1 MGNLIHRGKGSFTHV
16 ENTIFFDHD
25 LSLKAKGIY
34 CQIRSIEN
42 NPDWVFTIRGFA
54 SLAKDGVDSVT
65 KGVKELEASG
75 YIIRA
80 RKRSEYGRFLKAE
93 EATWIT
99 LDDPAMYAGVIEEL
113 KADGFA
119 ILSEFTREP
128 SMRFETEL
136 GADFPE
142 TETDIPEKAQVG
154 TRTGKS
160 GSGKSGSGKTISG
173 KSPSINYSL
182 DKEPDLNKKPLSSP
196 PDDGDKEEAKDK
208 GGFVQYRKGEFSKPF
223 ERLCDMSLK
232 PVSSLKFK
240 RDAYAAWERRLA
252 EGFEEEQIIEAYK
265 SYAKTYWMRNGDDR
279 SLAKN
284 LIRWLEEEGGLSAF
298 ADEPIPPDLFG
309 TGGEPLSM
317 EELAKADPDFARLWN
332 RVRVQRNVKY
342 STMVANNERP
352 SRAEVIEACEKDD
365 YYQRL
370 YASAKERY
378 ERYLKVF
385 EAFRRTQRGDDAKC
399 IG

>member
-1 MGNLIHRGKGSFTHV
+1 M
-16 ENTIFFDHD
+16 
-25 LSLKAKGIY
+25 
-34 CQIRSIEN
+34 
-42 NPDWVFTIRGFA
+42 FTIRGFA

-80 RKRSEYGRFLKAE
+80 RKRSGNGRFLKAE

-99 LDDPAMYAGVIEEL
+99 LDDPAMYKCVIEEL

-136 GADFPE
+136 GTDGSE
-142 TETDIPEKAQVG
+142 METDAPENDQFR
-154 TRTGKS
+154 TRTGNS
-160 GSGKSGSGKTISG
+160 VSGKSVSGKTISG
-173 KSPSINYSL
+173 ESPSINYSL
-182 DKEPDLNKKPLSSP
+182 DKEPDLNNKPLSSP
-196 PDDGDKEEAKDK
+196 PCDESNEAEKEK
-208 GGFVQYRKGEFSKPF
+208 GEFVQYRKGEFSETF

-240 RDAYAAWERRLA
+240 RDAYEAWIRRLA
-252 EGFEEEQIIEAYK
+252 DGFEEQQIIEAYE

-284 LIRWLEEEGGLSAF
+284 LIRWLEGEGGLSAF
-298 ADEPIPPDLFG
+298 ADEPIPPDLLG

-317 EELAKADPDFARLWN
+317 EELAKADPDFAKLWN
-332 RVRVQRNVKY
+332 RVLVQRNVKR
-342 STMVANNERP
+342 SFMVANNERP
-352 SRAEVIEACEKDD
+352 SKAEVIEACEKDD

-385 EAFRRTQRGDDAKC
+385 ETFRKTE
-399 IG
+399 